1 MAKPGDC
8 IIDTKSPFNSGSYG
22 KGKMDTQLIVSTDP
36 AHIIVPADAVKDA
49 KRRLAEYAHW
59 LGTNAH
65 MGHAPDFA
73 AYRDHLLAFEPDTRG
88 MKPKRRRLWSER
100 TATNV

>member
-88 MKPKRRRLWSER
+88 MKPKRRRPPKR
-100 TATNV
+100 KDVDK